1 MPLISLAHALGM
13 SDTPSAD
20 GRVQTIVYSS
30 EGRSVGL
37 LIDGVEEIVR
47 SGVEVQPSGRRSGV
61 MGSAVIGKQIT
72 ELIDTHELVRTH
84 ASEMFL

>member
-1 MPLISLAHALGM
+1 MNEV
-13 SDTPSAD
+13 PSTD

-47 SGVEVQPSGRRSGV
+47 SSVEVQPSGRRSGV
-61 MGSAVIGKQIT
+61 MGSAVIGKHIT
-72 ELIDTHELVRTH
+72 ELIDTRELVRTH
-84 ASEMFL
+84 ASDMFL